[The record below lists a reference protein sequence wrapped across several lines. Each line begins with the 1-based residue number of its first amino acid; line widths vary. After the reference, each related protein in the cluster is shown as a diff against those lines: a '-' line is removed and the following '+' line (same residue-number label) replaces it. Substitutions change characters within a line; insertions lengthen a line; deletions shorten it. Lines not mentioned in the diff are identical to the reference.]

1 MATYDLEEQENLE
14 NLKTWWKRWGNAV
27 LLVLA
32 LALMA
37 GAGWQYWQRHQEAQR
52 IEGAQVYGQFLEALT
67 AGNAA
72 LVREVG
78 GRLIDK
84 FADTPYA
91 PRAALILGKFNVER
105 GDEKS
110 ADAQFKW
117 ALDHSREPVVKDL
130 ARLHLGGLLLQQKQY
145 EQALK
150 VLNAPHTD
158 AYNARFE
165 DLKGDVLLAQGK
177 TAEAKA
183 AYQAAYAKLAKTD
196 PLHGVVGVKLDAL
209 GGPAQ

>member
-1 MATYDLEEQENLE
+1 M
-14 NLKTWWKRWGNAV
+14 
-27 LLVLA
+27 
-32 LALMA
+32 
-37 GAGWQYWQRHQEAQR
+37 
-52 IEGAQVYGQFLEALT
+52 
-67 AGNAA
+67 
-72 LVREVG
+72 
-78 GRLIDK
+78 IDK